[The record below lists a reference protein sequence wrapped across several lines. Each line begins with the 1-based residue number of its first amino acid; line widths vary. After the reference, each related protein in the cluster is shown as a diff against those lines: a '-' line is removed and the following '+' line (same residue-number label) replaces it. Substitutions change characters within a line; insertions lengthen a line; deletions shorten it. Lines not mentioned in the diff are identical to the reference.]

1 MIDSRVY
8 NHATSFVLEQ
18 SWAVKYIVKKN
29 QFLNYIIANKCKLVT
44 KGERELLLSLSVKRP
59 SRIELSAKVRV
70 LSLLR

>member
-8 NHATSFVLEQ
+8 NHTTSFVLEQ

-44 KGERELLLSLSVKRP
+44 KGVRELLLSLSVKRP

-70 LSLLR
+70 HSLLR